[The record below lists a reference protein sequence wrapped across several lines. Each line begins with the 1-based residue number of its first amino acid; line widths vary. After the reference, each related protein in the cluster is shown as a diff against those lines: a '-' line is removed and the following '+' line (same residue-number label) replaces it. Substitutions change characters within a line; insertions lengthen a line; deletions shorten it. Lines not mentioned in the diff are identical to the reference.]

1 MTSLPGGSAKPLS
14 QKALRQ
20 LVSDLADTLG
30 RVEQELSDL
39 RTHNQALQH
48 EVEQLR
54 LDNSTLHASNQA
66 LKDEIARL
74 KNLPP
79 RPPFKP
85 SGMEKATQ
93 PRPAGT
99 GQRPGR
105 GIKRDQVTREV
116 TLQVEVPAGSR
127 FKGYK
132 TVVRRDLFLVAEV
145 VRYKRERWV
154 TPEGQTII
162 APMPVGLA
170 GGFGPGV
177 HRFCLALHTQGQ
189 VTTERLTDLL
199 NGIGLSISK
208 RQVVRLLTTDLQAFA
223 QEDHAILQAGLTS
236 SPYLTVDDTG
246 ARHTRRPAVTTQIGG
261 ERFTVFRTSRSKSRL
276 NSLSLLRGD
285 CEDYVVNDATL
296 DYLRAQSIEGSVIAR
311 LTKLQGRVFG
321 SQMEWLEHLLR
332 CSINIFDRPLLQIL
346 NEAATWGA
354 IRHHGLLE
362 NTVVVSDDAGQ
373 FRVGQHA
380 LCWVHAERHLQKLMP
395 ALPKQAKVAE
405 LVRQAIWYF
414 YRSLK
419 LWKQSPARG
428 AEALF
433 RRQFDRIFDQRTGY
447 KDLDALL
454 ARLARRKGELLRV
467 LERPE
472 IPLHTNASENDLR
485 ACVIKRK
492 ISGGTMSADG
502 RLSRDV
508 MLGLLKTCRKLGL
521 SFFHYL
527 GDRLGLNGDE
537 PKIPPL
543 ADLVIQ
549 AA

>member
-1 MTSLPGGSAKPLS
+1 MTGSPPDFAKPLS
-14 QKALRQ
+14 STDLRR
-20 LVSDLADTLG
+20 LVSDLAGKIVRL
-30 RVEQELSDL
+30 EQE
-39 RTHNQALQH
+39 
-48 EVEQLR
+48 VERLR
-54 LDNSTLHASNQA
+54 LDNSNLRLDNQA

-93 PRPAGT
+93 PRPVGP
-99 GQRPGR
+99 GRRPGR
-105 GIKRDQVTREV
+105 GAKQDRVTREV
-116 TLQVEVPAGSR
+116 TIRVEAPPGSR

-132 TVVRRDLFLVAEV
+132 TVVRRELVLTAEV
-145 VRYKRERWV
+145 VRYRRERWL
-154 TPEGQTII
+154 TPEGQTLI
-162 APMPVGLA
+162 APLPEGIA
-170 GGFGPGV
+170 GGYGPGV
-177 HRFCLALHTQGQ
+177 RRFCLALHTQGQ

-208 RQVVRLLTTDLQAFA
+208 RQVVRLLTSDLEPFA
-223 QEDHAILQAGLTS
+223 QEDHAVLQAGLVS
-236 SPYLTVDDTG
+236 SPYITVDDTG
-246 ARHTRRPAVTTQIGG
+246 ARHARRPGVTTQIGG

-276 NSLSLLRGD
+276 NFLSLLRAG
-285 CEDYVVNDATL
+285 CEDYVVNEAAL
-296 DYLRAQSIEGSVIAR
+296 DYLRAQPVEGAVIAR
-311 LTKLQGRVFG
+311 LAAHPDQVFG
-321 SQMEWLEHLLR
+321 SQMEWWQHLLQ
-332 CSINIFDRPLLQIL
+332 CSINIFDRPLLQSL

-354 IRHHGLLE
+354 LRHHGLME

-373 FRVGQHA
+373 FRVATHA
-380 LCWVHAERHLQKLMP
+380 LCWVHAERHLEKLMP
-395 ALPKQAKVAE
+395 ASSKQAKAVE
-405 LVRQAIWYF
+405 LVRQTIWCF
-414 YRSLK
+414 YRGLK
-419 LWKQSPARG
+419 LWKQSPSPGGERA
-428 AEALF
+428 F
-433 RRQFDRIFDQRTGY
+433 RRQFNRIFGLRTGY

-454 ARLARRKGELLRV
+454 ARLARRKDELLRV

-502 RLSRDV
+502 RLARDV
-508 MLGLLKTCRKLGL
+508 MLGPLKTCRKLRL
-521 SFFHYL
+521 SFFAYR
-527 GDRLGLNGDE
+527 GDRLGLNGHQ